1 MPRVSRNA
9 QILMNHLR
17 PFPKSRAQRQKKQHP
32 RYHSILPPLLRAL
45 YTSVKPGHRLIRT
58 SNLHLSEICIAALA
72 AFCRTFRFCLIDVLP
87 TIRATQDVAYV
98 LEFHGFSLEV
108 PTIEDHLVGTG
119 AAFEAVFADVHAVF
133 GSGVGGG
140 DLSNYEH
147 VAAGGA
153 EEEHFGILSL

>member
-1 MPRVSRNA
+1 MRTLRTSQSAPSMPRVSRNA

-72 AFCRTFRFCLIDVLP
+72 AFCRTFRYTKEDKLAKIHFSTEPHPRRLETCLYLLSD
-87 TIRATQDVAYV
+87 RR
-98 LEFHGFSLEV
+98 S
-108 PTIEDHLVGTG
+108 
-119 AAFEAVFADVHAVF
+119 
-133 GSGVGGG
+133 
-140 DLSNYEH
+140 SNYPRH
-147 VAAGGA
+147 PRCR
-153 EEEHFGILSL
+153 LRP